1 MIGYGN
7 CLFRAFSWYFNGSQ
21 DEHMNIR
28 RLLVEFIRNL
38 PEDGD
43 RNWMQFMTPNREQ
56 YLEAMKNLEL
66 MGTTQF
72 SMLLLSS
79 LELISLCSMTTLSL
93 FHIVF
98 QEPQSLGVW
107 FCTLIMVGTLMFAT
121 SILKRRLLI
130 SDAFSPPGLQIGMHA
145 YT

>member
-1 MIGYGN
+1 
-7 CLFRAFSWYFNGSQ
+7 
-21 DEHMNIR
+21 MNIR

-56 YLEAMKNLEL
+56 YLEAMNKFGGYGDDSILNAAAEFFGVNITVLHD
-66 MGTTQF
+66 
-72 SMLLLSS
+72 
-79 LELISLCSMTTLSL
+79 TTL
-93 FHIVF
+93 IVPYLCPGATVTWCLVLHSDHGGHF
-98 QEPQSLGVW
+98 NVCNLD
-107 FCTLIMVGTLMFAT
+107 LT

-130 SDAFSPPGLQIGMHA
+130 SDAFSPPGIEIGMHA